1 VGRAAALLILLAA
14 LFAWYEVAPHL
25 PAIGQWQAVVLLSF
39 GVMPAMF
46 LLVWLAL
53 PLCRHVR
60 WLVVGSSGLI
70 GAAFI
75 CGAFGWAVPE
85 NFAKF
90 GAVTCVGWLFVHAF
104 EELSWVVIVS
114 LAIPFVDEYSVW
126 RGPTHTIT
134 EHHAGVFT
142 SFSVA
147 FPVPGGNAARLGVT
161 DVLFFAVFLGASM
174 RFRLRPFPTWLLM
187 VAGLGLTIALTTYWA
202 GGGLPALPAISL
214 GFLIAN
220 ADLIWRRVGRP
231 VMSRTT

>member
-14 LFAWYEVAPHL
+14 LFAWFEAAPHL
-25 PAIGQWQAVVLLSF
+25 DPLSEWQSVALLAF
-39 GVMPAMF
+39 AVMPAMF
-46 LLVWLAL
+46 GLVYLAL
-53 PLCRHVR
+53 PLCSETR
-60 WLVVGSSGLI
+60 WLVPGAFGLI
-70 GAAFI
+70 GVAFV
-75 CGAFGWAVPE
+75 CGAFDLQVPE

-90 GAVTCVGWLFVHAF
+90 GGVTCLGWLFLRAF
-104 EELSWVVIVS
+104 EELSWVVLVS
-114 LAIPFVDEYSVW
+114 LAIPFVDAYSVW

-147 FPVPGGNAARLGVT
+147 FPVPGGNAARLGLT

-187 VAGLGLTIALTTYWA
+187 VGGLGLTIALTTYWSN
-202 GGGLPALPAISL
+202 GGLPALPAISL